1 MMVKVFESFE
11 LLLYGIVGVL
21 LIVIAFVAIVSEMD
35 DVVTYFLTD
44 SPIIGLSFIFAAIIV
59 LELLMTV
66 IGYMKTKSISLGLL
80 LGAGLTAMV
89 RKIIGFGYLHVE
101 TQDFVLVLAA
111 TVVLVVAL
119 YFVGEKTIH
128 T

>member
-1 MMVKVFESFE
+1 MDVEPPPQRKVNEMMVKVFESFE

-59 LELLMTV
+59 LELLTGSDCRSDDNSFTSGV
-66 IGYMKTKSISLGLL
+66 
-80 LGAGLTAMV
+80 
-89 RKIIGFGYLHVE
+89 
-101 TQDFVLVLAA
+101 D
-111 TVVLVVAL
+111 
-119 YFVGEKTIH
+119 
-128 T
+128 